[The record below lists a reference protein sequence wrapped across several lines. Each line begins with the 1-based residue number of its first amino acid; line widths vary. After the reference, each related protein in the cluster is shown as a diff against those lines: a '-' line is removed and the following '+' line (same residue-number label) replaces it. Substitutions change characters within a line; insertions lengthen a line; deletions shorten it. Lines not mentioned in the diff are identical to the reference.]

1 LRGEALEMPRGRVR
15 FVDGRRAFEGVEL
28 GVEEGLCKGD
38 WREGEDMGMKWG
50 DRVGRDE
57 GLEG

>member
-1 LRGEALEMPRGRVR
+1 MPRGRVR